1 MIEAIVDLIRAE
13 GALIHL
19 GIASSLALVYA
30 KRRSIVILP
39 AVMFASLISL
49 LLGIEAHESLL
60 AIAPIAAAL
69 IVFIAGLELDV
80 EVFLAEKERLFLMF
94 TIEAAIMLSLLYL
107 LASSFEGPTP
117 FALVALMIASN
128 EYFVLELKKVG
139 KERIANVGIAL
150 SVMEDSLAV
159 ALVSFGVLAGEG
171 DISALRPEV
180 IDLLAITALLVPVL
194 YLAAKPFD
202 RFLKATDRVDA
213 RVLTTLLYLF
223 LLISVGHSLH
233 VPEAIPVFIGSIM
246 LSLGG
251 FDRETFHVV
260 EGYLMLA
267 LLGFVSSFP
276 FSLRASVD
284 LGTFMLAA
292 GYGLIWAI
300 VAYAL
305 RGLVIFSSAILAGFE
320 PQDAAEMAMVLA
332 NTGEFGLIAI
342 AGLLNQLP
350 PVVALAAMFAYGFN
364 LTLVSEVTKR
374 VHRLAGTAIGTLP
387 QVVRS
392 FLQELSEG
400 ANRVVEDVEF
410 RRWMYGSLIRLVI
423 IYLILSASKL
433 LVTQTALLQF
443 LLTVLSMG
451 VFISTLQHTYTYFE
465 RRIITVI
472 TGGAASLILALRL
485 LFTYLA
491 LAPVMSVLEGLL
503 FTVSKMG
510 GPWISLSSPIS
521 ILGMFAVA
529 YLINKASG
537 RVVRRLVHEAP
548 ARREEP
554 PPVKPT

>member
-1 MIEAIVDLIRAE
+1 MLEAISEILEAE
-13 GALIHL
+13 GELIHL
-19 GIASSLALVYA
+19 AIASALALLYA

-49 LLGIEAHESLL
+49 LLGIRAHESLL

-69 IVFIAGLELDV
+69 IVFIAGLELDMQ
-80 EVFLAEKERLFLMF
+80 VFLAEKERLFLMF
-94 TIEAAIMLSLLYL
+94 TIEAAMLLSLLYL
-107 LASSFEGPTP
+107 LTISFEGPTP

-128 EYFVLELKKVG
+128 EYFVLELKKFG

-159 ALVSFGVLAGEG
+159 ALVSFGVLAGEEG
-171 DISALRPEV
+171 IAALRSEV
-180 IDLLAITALLVPVL
+180 VNLLAVTALLVPVL
-194 YLAAKPFD
+194 YILAKPFD

-213 RVLTTLLYLF
+213 KVLMTLLYLF
-223 LLISVGHSLH
+223 LLISVGHSFH
-233 VPEAIPVFIGSIM
+233 VPEAIPVFIGSLM

-251 FDRETFHVV
+251 FDKETFHVI

-276 FSLRASVD
+276 FNLESEVNLS
-284 LGTFMLAA
+284 TFLMAA
-292 GYGLIWAI
+292 GYGLVWAFA
-300 VAYAL
+300 AYAL
-305 RGLVIFSSAILAGFE
+305 RGVILFSSAILAGFE
-320 PQDAAEMAMVLA
+320 PLDAAEMAMVLA

-374 VHRLAGTAIGTLP
+374 VHRLAERVIGGLP
-387 QVVRS
+387 NVVRS
-392 FLQELSEG
+392 FLEELSEG
-400 ANRVVEDVEF
+400 ANRVVQDTEF
-410 RRWMYGSLIRLVI
+410 RRWMYGSLVRLVI

-433 LVTQTALLQF
+433 LVTQTPLIQL
-443 LLTVLSMG
+443 LLTILSMG

-472 TGGAASLILALRL
+472 AREAASLILALRL

-491 LAPVMSVLEGLL
+491 LAPVMSVLENLL
-503 FTVSKMG
+503 FTVSRMG
-510 GPWISLSSPIS
+510 GPSIPLSSPIS
-521 ILGMFAVA
+521 ILGMFVVA
-529 YLINKASG
+529 YFINKVSK
-537 RVVRRLVHEAP
+537 RLVRRLVPET
-548 ARREEP
+548 
-554 PPVKPT
+554 PTEGGRPGG

>member
-1 MIEAIVDLIRAE
+1 MTEAALDFLRAQ
-13 GALIHL
+13 GPLIHL
-19 GIASSLALVYA
+19 GIASALALAYA

-49 LLGIEAHESLL
+49 LLGVEAHESLL

-69 IVFIAGLELDV
+69 IVFIAGLELDI
-80 EVFLAEKERLFLMF
+80 EVFIAEKERLFLMF
-94 TIEAAIMLSLLYL
+94 TIEAAILLSLLYL
-107 LASSFEGPTP
+107 LATSFEGPTP
-117 FALVALMIASN
+117 FAVIALMIASN
-128 EYFVLELKKVG
+128 EYFVLELKKLG

-159 ALVSFGVLAGEG
+159 ALVSFGVLAGGGELTS
-171 DISALRPEV
+171 IRPEV
-180 IDLLAITALLVPVL
+180 IDLLAITALLVPIL

-202 RFLKATDRVDA
+202 RFLKATDRLDA

-223 LLISVGHSLH
+223 LLISIGHSLH

-276 FSLRASVD
+276 FNLRAQVD
-284 LGTFMLAA
+284 LGTFLLAVA
-292 GYGLIWAI
+292 YGLIWALL
-300 VAYAL
+300 ACAL
-305 RGLVIFSSAILAGFE
+305 RGLILFSSAILAGFE

-342 AGLLNQLP
+342 AGMLNQLP

-374 VHRLAGTAIGTLP
+374 VHALAERAIGGLP

-392 FLQELSEG
+392 FLEEISEG

-410 RRWMYGSLIRLVI
+410 RRWMYGSLFRLVV

-433 LVTQTALLQF
+433 LVAQTPMLQF

-451 VFISTLQHTYTYFE
+451 VFISTIQHTYTYFE
-465 RRIITVI
+465 RRIMTVI
-472 TGGAASLILALRL
+472 ARGAASLILALRL

-503 FTVSKMG
+503 FTVSKVG
-510 GPWISLSSPIS
+510 GPEISLSSPIA

-529 YLINKASG
+529 YLINKASRG
-537 RVVRRLVHEAP
+537 VVGRLVPERP
-548 ARREEP
+548 AMRGEP